1 MIRCE
6 RASVRLAFMKYA
18 LLDPVG
24 FANEFY
30 RALGD
35 TDARPHDPVPVVES
49 VLCWLTTIAI
59 ADRVPPEA

>member
-6 RASVRLAFMKYA
+6 RVSVRLAFMKFA
-18 LLDPVG
+18 LLDPHG

-35 TDARPHDPVPVVES
+35 TTTRPHDPVPVVETM
-49 VLCWLTTIAI
+49 LMWLTTIGI
-59 ADRVPPEA
+59 QDRVPPEA